1 MDDVGSGAGS
11 RDADDSV
18 IRSDVMFLQFFP
30 SAHGIVFGVFHG
42 IAQGAVASG
51 NQADDTSG
59 GHAECGW
66 DFRCVEHTQPAAGT
80 RTDVEEASAALH
92 TLDDGRYQTLYLR
105 DALPYGQSHLLVFL
119 VDALQQFTH
128 RLLFQMVVQGRLF
141 RYLYKCHIAN
151 LCGQI

>member
-30 SAHGIVFGVFHG
+30 SAHGIVFGVLHG
-42 IAQGAVASG
+42 IAQRAVASG
-51 NQADDTSG
+51 NQANNPSG
-59 GHAECGW
+59 GHAERG
-66 DFRCVEHTQPAAGT
+66 RNLRGIKYSQASTGT

-92 TLDDGRYQTLYLR
+92 TLDDGRHQTLYLR
-105 DALPYGQSHLLVFL
+105 YALPYGQSHLLVFL